1 MLLAFAEIRRAK
13 ARFALLTAAVAL
25 LIFLILFLSALFGG
39 LITDFVGAVENQDSP
54 VLVFNEDAR
63 RNVEA
68 SFLPPGSEDAVAAV
82 DGVADT
88 GLIGQNTYT
97 VIAGGEDQ
105 DAALFGYE
113 LGGLGEPLTLSKGRL
128 PNGPNEAVAS
138 EADADKGFE
147 IGQVVTVV
155 GESGPEITV
164 VGLGEDLR
172 WSVSPTLFVS
182 YNTFEAA
189 QLAVNPEATV
199 VLASLVAAEA
209 EDGVSDSELAER
221 IDAAIPDVEA
231 LTNAEAVETNPGVQG
246 VNNSARIVLLL
257 AFLVVGILVGF
268 FFLILTA
275 QKAKPLTLLRAVGAR
290 SAYLLRNLAAQV
302 AAVLVGGSVVAI
314 AMLVLATRTDLT
326 GDLSVTLD
334 PVEILVTIVGVALLS
349 MIGAAVA
356 IFRLLRID
364 PLIATQDSSRSL

>member
-1 MLLAFAEIRRAK
+1 MLLAVAEIRRAK

-25 LIFLILFLSALFGG
+25 LVFLILFLRALFGG

-54 VLVFNEDAR
+54 ILVFNEDAR

-68 SFLPPGSEDAVAAV
+68 SFLPPGVEDAVGAV
-82 DGVADT
+82 DGVAET
-88 GLIGQNTYT
+88 GLIGQSTYT
-97 VIAGGEDQ
+97 VLAGGEDQ

-113 LGGLGEPLTLSKGRL
+113 LGGLGEPLTLTEGRL

-138 EADADKGFE
+138 EADAGKGFG
-147 IGQVVTVV
+147 IGEVVAIV

-182 YNTFEAA
+182 YSTFEAA

-199 VLASLVAAEA
+199 VLASLVAVEA
-209 EDGVSDSELAER
+209 EEGVADSDLTDR
-221 IDAAIPDVEA
+221 IDAAIPGVEA
-231 LTNAEAVETNPGVQG
+231 LTNAESVETNPSVQG
-246 VNNSARIVLLL
+246 VNNSAQIILLL

-275 QKAKPLTLLRAVGAR
+275 QKAKPLTLLRAVGAK
-290 SAYLLRNLAAQV
+290 SSYLMRNLAAQV
-302 AAVLVGGSVVAI
+302 GAVLFVGSVAAI
-314 AMLVLATRTDLT
+314 VMLVFASGTNLT
-326 GDLSVTLD
+326 GDLSISLD
-334 PVEILVTIVGVALLS
+334 PVEILVTILGVAVLS
-349 MIGAAVA
+349 LIGAAVA
-356 IFRLLRID
+356 IFRVIRID
-364 PLIATQDSSRSL
+364 PLLATRDSSRSF